1 MAERTSAASR
11 PGTTAPLTER
21 SSRVAVARKLT
32 RRAGREKAGA
42 FLAEGAQAVGEALA
56 AQAAGALRVR
66 EVFATEQPRHAELV
80 ARAGAQ
86 SVPVHPVTE
95 RAAASLSET
104 VTPQGLIAVCDL
116 PDTGLAAAL
125 AERPVLVAVLVDVAD
140 PGNAGTVVRVA
151 DAAGA
156 GAVLFAGDT
165 VDAYNGKA
173 VRASTGSLF
182 HLPIA
187 RDRDVTTVLAACRA
201 AGLRL
206 VGADGYAADDLD
218 TADRR
223 GELTA
228 PTAWVFGGE
237 AHGLPEQVKS
247 ELDTTLRVP
256 LYGRAES
263 LNLAT
268 AAAVCLYA
276 SARAQHR

>member
-1 MAERTSAASR
+1 MAEHTSDPR
-11 PGTTAPLTER
+11 PGTALTER

-32 RRAGREKAGA
+32 RRAGRDKAGA

-56 AQAAGALRVR
+56 AHEDGGLRVR
-66 EVFATEQPRHAELV
+66 EVFATDAPRHVEHAER
-80 ARAGAQ
+80 ARAAGI
-86 SVPVHPVTE
+86 PVHQVTE

-116 PDTGLAAAL
+116 PGTTPAEAL
-125 AERPVLVAVLVDVAD
+125 AQRPRLVTVLVGISD
-140 PGNAGTVVRVA
+140 PGNAGTVVRVS

-182 HLPIA
+182 HLPVA
-187 RDRDVTTVLAACRA
+187 RDRDVTAVLQACRA

-206 VGADGYAADDLD
+206 VGADGHATGDLDAAD
-218 TADRR
+218 AS
-223 GELTA
+223 GELA
-228 PTAWVFGGE
+228 EPTAWVFGSE
-237 AHGLPEQVKS
+237 AHGLSEQVVDQ
-247 ELDTTLRVP
+247 LDSTLRVP
-256 LYGRAES
+256 VHGRAES

-276 SARAQHR
+276 SARAQRR